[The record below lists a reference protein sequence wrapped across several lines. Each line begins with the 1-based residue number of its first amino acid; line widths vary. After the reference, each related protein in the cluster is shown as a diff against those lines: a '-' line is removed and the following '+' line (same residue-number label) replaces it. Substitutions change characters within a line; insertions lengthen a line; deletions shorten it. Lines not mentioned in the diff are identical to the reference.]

1 MIRIT
6 MVIWL
11 KTLHH
16 GIVLE
21 KKTGGWY
28 VRCFPFFNDSSTV
41 LGQSWPK
48 LCDVRWWGS
57 CSQNLNIQYKFLTG
71 IPKDTVR
78 KIFELMFRGSWSRSL
93 IDEIY
98 KSHTFVAATIYS
110 FNVVVTSEISHHS
123 TGPSSF
129 TLRRHIKSCISQHH
143 YTTLG
148 KQRDIK
154 WTSLIEPNL
163 LDISIHIVIL
173 HVEGQKTLGTVV
185 YWPVYAYQNT
195 FTPFHLR
202 WRVQISGVPTND
214 PTHHRRRRHDQVA
227 HPSFLLADEKQK
239 GSGRL
244 DRSEKTQSNLR
255 LRKQS
260 TC

>member
-1 MIRIT
+1 MPFFCRN
-6 MVIWL
+6 L
-11 KTLHH
+11 KNIDYWSTTSP
-16 GIVLE
+16 E
-21 KKTGGWY
+21 KK
-28 VRCFPFFNDSSTV
+28 PKEIEPHV
-41 LGQSWPK
+41 LK
-48 LCDVRWWGS
+48 V
-57 CSQNLNIQYKFLTG
+57 
-71 IPKDTVR
+71 
-78 KIFELMFRGSWSRSL
+78 
-93 IDEIY
+93 IY
-98 KSHTFVAATIYS
+98 
-110 FNVVVTSEISHHS
+110 
-123 TGPSSF
+123 G
-129 TLRRHIKSCISQHH
+129 IKSRISQHH

-173 HVEGQKTLGTVV
+173 HVEGHKTLGTVV